1 MDPEME
7 FVLDK
12 IANRYLDT
20 DKVLRMFINGDR
32 LEFEKLESYVGPM
45 LATVV
50 VNQAAIMA
58 YILKKEGHKGFPAD
72 VSVMQKVEDEGG
84 DE

>member
-1 MDPEME
+1 MDVEME

-12 IANRYLDT
+12 IASRYLDT

-32 LEFEKLESYVGPM
+32 LEFDKLESYVGPM
-45 LATVV
+45 LATIV

-58 YILKKEGHKGFPAD
+58 YILKKEGHKGFPAE